1 MLLFLIWDYKINK
14 LTNKFYKIP
23 HEILEFSHF
32 LRANFVK
39 LALLKTQIKR
49 QKMKKALL
57 CLGLLAAFSSGEEFS
72 IVKNDYNDEETRV
85 YKTSDFMLKKA
96 VIKGD
101 DVNLRKLP
109 RISSTALNAAN
120 NGDSFVVESVPIFDE
135 ESKLYWYKIIG
146 KKSDEAPLFVAEK
159 FVELSAL
166 DKSDEIA
173 KLFATSEPKEPQ
185 NTKKYGFWR
194 DFTEVYSYKIGDN
207 IHEIARIWGNGKL
220 QRSCDAPPP
229 DDGYIDRCMSSYF
242 EADGIFMYFNE
253 NPEKSQITTCW
264 GCWANITI
272 SKKGYKIAGLEI
284 GKTTKDEAL
293 KLYGKTFNEVYFEN
307 DEITDTEYVIKK
319 NNTLVYPS
327 FCNGGDKKDE
337 CYEPTD
343 KDSARDSLYH
353 ANFQLIFD
361 EKSGALKKIEIEN
374 RPYD

>member
-1 MLLFLIWDYKINK
+1 
-14 LTNKFYKIP
+14 
-23 HEILEFSHF
+23 
-32 LRANFVK
+32 
-39 LALLKTQIKR
+39 
-49 QKMKKALL
+49 MKKALL

-229 DDGYIDRCMSSYF
+229 DDGYIDHCMSSYF
-242 EADGIFMYFNE
+242 EADGISLSFHEY
-253 NPEKSQITTCW
+253 PEKSQITTCW

-293 KLYGKTFNEVYFEN
+293 KLYGKTFNEVYFE
-307 DEITDTEYVIKK
+307 K

-327 FCNGGDKKDE
+327 FCNNDDEKDE
-337 CYEPTD
+337 CYLPDDDDIETM
-343 KDSARDSLYH
+343 RDSLYH